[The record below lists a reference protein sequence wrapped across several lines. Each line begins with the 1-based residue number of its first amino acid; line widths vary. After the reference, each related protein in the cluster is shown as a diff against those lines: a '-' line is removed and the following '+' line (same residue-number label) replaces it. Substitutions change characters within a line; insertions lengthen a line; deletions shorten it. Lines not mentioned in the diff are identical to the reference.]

1 MIKHVNPLTLI
12 LCSTLLIA
20 CSDNSGDNEGKQSL
34 DGTVLQGQIDALDK
48 ARGVEDTLLK
58 ANQQQRDAIDTQ
70 SR

>member
-1 MIKHVNPLTLI
+1 MIRTIKLLSLI

-20 CSDNSGDNEGKQSL
+20 CSDKQESKPEN
-34 DGTVLQGQIDALDK
+34 VFQGQIDALEK

-58 ANQQQRDAIDTQ
+58 KDQQQRGIIDSQ